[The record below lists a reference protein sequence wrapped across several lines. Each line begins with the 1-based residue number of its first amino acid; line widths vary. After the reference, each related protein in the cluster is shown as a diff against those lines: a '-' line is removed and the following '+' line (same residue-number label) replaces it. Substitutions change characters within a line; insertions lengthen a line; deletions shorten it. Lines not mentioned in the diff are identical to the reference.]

1 MMKTIGEQGLLAL
14 KSPLTYALLVIA
26 VMAGYFANAFTN
38 RSNDT
43 IRSCYEQVV
52 ILNERV
58 SALEKMHDE
67 YTRAMLFKDIQT
79 REQAIIIDS
88 LKRQ

>member
-1 MMKTIGEQGLLAL
+1 MIKTLGEQGALAL

-26 VMAGYFANAFTN
+26 VMAGYFANAFAN

-43 IRSCYEQVV
+43 IRSCYDQVAM
-52 ILNERV
+52 LNERV

-67 YTRAMLFKDIQT
+67 YTRAVLFKDIQI

-88 LKRQ
+88 LKTQ